1 VTVRNNILKTAQ
13 ELFFRKGIRNVS
25 LDEIASSLKI
35 SKKTI
40 YEYFENK
47 DEIVLELVKNHLKQ
61 HKEIIEELI
70 GKSENIVE
78 EAMSI
83 VQCSSEMMNHI
94 NPAVFDDL
102 KTVYPKA
109 WNYLEEF
116 KQNFVMDTLTKQLE
130 KGQKQGLIRKDINI
144 KLMAYLRLLQINL
157 IFETDILKK
166 FNVTFNE
173 LQNQMTKQFLYGI
186 TTDKGRKIL
195 EKYDQQ

>member
-1 VTVRNNILKTAQ
+1 
-13 ELFFRKGIRNVS
+13 LFFRKGIRNVS

-47 DEIVLELVKNHLKQ
+47 DEIVLELVKSHLKQ
-61 HKEIIEELI
+61 HKEIIEDLI
-70 GKSENIVE
+70 RKSENIVE
-78 EAMSI
+78 EAMAI

-109 WNYLEEF
+109 WNHLEEF

-130 KGQKQGLIRKDINI
+130 KGQKQGLIRKGINI

-166 FNVTFNE
+166 FNITFNE